1 MTPLDQVEV
10 ASPCHESWDEMAG
23 DDKQRFCTVCRK
35 NVYNLSAMTTREAEE
50 FVAERSGKACIRFY
64 RRADGT
70 LLTAD
75 CPVGARRIW
84 KRRTISFAWAA
95 TVLASAAVGLVKRSD
110 ATRLA
115 TPAGSAQAPAPPRK
129 TADVSKGPDPFH
141 VPAKYRTQ
149 APSKRIDVP
158 AEQKWKLD
166 EHPAIMGI
174 PRMPPPVTSQ
184 TPPSDK

>member
-50 FVAERSGKACIRFY
+50 FVAERSGKACVRFY

-84 KRRTISFAWAA
+84 KRRTISFAGAA
-95 TVLASAAVGLVKRSD
+95 SVLASATVGLVKRSD
-110 ATRLA
+110 ATHLP
-115 TPAGSAQAPAPPRK
+115 TPAGSAQAPAPSHK
-129 TADVSKGPDPFH
+129 TTDVSKGPDPFR
-141 VPAKYRTQ
+141 VPAKYRVQ

-166 EHPAIMGI
+166 DNAGFMGI
-174 PRMPPPVTSQ
+174 IAQPDVAKQPPTAG
-184 TPPSDK
+184 K